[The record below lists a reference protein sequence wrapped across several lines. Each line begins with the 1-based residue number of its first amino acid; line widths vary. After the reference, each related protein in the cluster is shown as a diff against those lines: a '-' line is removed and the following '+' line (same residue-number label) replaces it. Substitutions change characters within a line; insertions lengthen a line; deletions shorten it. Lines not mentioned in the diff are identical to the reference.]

1 MAFGRDARRGL
12 RHQGFDTHEAHQ
24 PPDSFAPDVV
34 AVILEVLVEIP

>member
-1 MAFGRDARRGL
+1 MVFALQIIKRK
-12 RHQGFDTHEAHQ
+12 